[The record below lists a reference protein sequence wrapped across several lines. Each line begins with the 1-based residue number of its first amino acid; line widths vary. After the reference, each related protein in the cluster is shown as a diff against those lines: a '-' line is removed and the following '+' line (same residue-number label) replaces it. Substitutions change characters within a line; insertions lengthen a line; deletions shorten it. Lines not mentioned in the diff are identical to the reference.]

1 MNTNREEVMN
11 KKNIFAGW
19 HETKINTNNKG
30 KTRIMADE
38 KNSLENFFDISFE
51 APPEK
56 GKACHM
62 QVDEDLHRF
71 LKMEH
76 NKLDV
81 TFRKLANELL
91 CKGIQQYIKAKKL
104 NIQIRNRTK

>member
-1 MNTNREEVMN
+1 MNMNREEVMERE
-11 KKNIFAGW
+11 KLFGSW
-19 HETKINTNNKG
+19 PETKIPTLTKG
-30 KTRIMADE
+30 KIRIMA
-38 KNSLENFFDISFE
+38 NENNAPENVFDISFE